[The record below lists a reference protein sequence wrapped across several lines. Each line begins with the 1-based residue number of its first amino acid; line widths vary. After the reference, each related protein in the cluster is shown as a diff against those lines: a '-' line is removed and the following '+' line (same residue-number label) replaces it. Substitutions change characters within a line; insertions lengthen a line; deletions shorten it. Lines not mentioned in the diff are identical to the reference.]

1 MTVATVVGDKQGDFQ
16 YHVRCIQ
23 AFLMECGRVQAVLNT
38 TILQSDQEDH
48 LIALLKTVAAK
59 MGGNITVRQAPT
71 YTSQAQ
77 GSVERFHRTL
87 MGQFRTLKAQLQHNY
102 DRTITSKHPIV
113 PWLVRHTAY
122 LLNRYAV
129 HVDGNTSYFRRWHKD
144 HRHPLCE
151 FGETVQY
158 LLPTSKQLP
167 KMEQRF
173 FPAIWLG
180 RDTTTGETLLGIA
193 NKVIRAR
200 TIRRMPR
207 PEKYNKQLFDVISR
221 TDAQQL
227 PIAGEAPLPSSE
239 KINHNNRDADLGRAI
254 GSNSSTTRSARR
266 STTSVASSTNRHQHS
281 EDDNASDRRRT
292 TRNFANQL
300 SQPTSHANTTAKANC
315 R

>member
-1 MTVATVVGDKQGDFQ
+1 MDEEEPQQANTAKGLPQPTQPTAQERAEHELTHLPYRSWCPTCVANKGRADNHPRQSSKLPVVQFDFCYFKTAGEQSTTPILTGIDVETGMTMATVVGDKQGDFQ

-102 DRTITSKHPIV
+102 DRTITSKHPVV

-129 HVDGNTSYFRRWHKD
+129 HADGNTSYFCRWHKD

-158 LLPTSKQLP
+158 HYQ
-167 KMEQRF
+167 
-173 FPAIWLG
+173 PA
-180 RDTTTGETLLGIA
+180 
-193 NKVIRAR
+193 
-200 TIRRMPR
+200 
-207 PEKYNKQLFDVISR
+207 
-221 TDAQQL
+221 
-227 PIAGEAPLPSSE
+227 
-239 KINHNNRDADLGRAI
+239 
-254 GSNSSTTRSARR
+254 SNYQKW
-266 STTSVASSTNRHQHS
+266 N
-281 EDDNASDRRRT
+281 NAS
-292 TRNFANQL
+292 FQ
-300 SQPTSHANTTAKANC
+300 QFG
-315 R
+315 